1 MRWLNDLL
9 GGLPWALV
17 CLVVGVLVTAETA
30 LLAGLVLPAAT
41 ALVAMGLL
49 ANAGVVPVGPAL
61 LTAVAAAVIGGNIA
75 YWRAGTAPATG
86 RQRAWDRAEK
96 LFQRHGGRAVFLGQW
111 VVGARTLMPRLAAR
125 NGVPRKVFMAWHTP
139 AAILWALWMVGAS
152 YAAGASYDV
161 LAARAGRAAGA
172 LAALTVLV
180 LGLTLAG
187 RWFGRHPDPVRAIAR
202 RFRPKPLPAGTA
214 TVVSLVLLVALAVL
228 LIAVI
233 PPVVRFSGLSA
244 VDETVAAWTRSQ
256 WTSDG
261 YFAALQIATSLV
273 PEILVILA
281 LIIALARWC
290 WRGFDLRAF
299 FPEVLGP
306 ILPAVVLAVVLAAT
320 ADPGRRT
327 TGDIPFPP
335 AGELDGSLPLD
346 AQVIA
351 VHSMPAGQTAQVAAA
366 AGLLAWLAVRG
377 LPWKWRVTVWTL
389 ATGYTLVCAG
399 SWVYLN
405 WSDTSVTVAA
415 VVLGVAWAAVNA
427 AVWSSRTDGGTPE
440 PRPEP
445 AVLSESTM

>member
-9 GGLPWALV
+9 GGLPPALV
-17 CLVVGVLVTAETA
+17 CLVVGVVVTAETA

-61 LTAVAAAVIGGNIA
+61 LTGVAAAVLGGNIA
-75 YWRAGTAPATG
+75 YTRAGTATADGG
-86 RQRAWDRAEK
+86 RRAWDRAER
-96 LFQRHGGRAVFLGQW
+96 LFARHGGRAVFLGQW

-125 NGVPRKVFMAWHTP
+125 NGVPRKVFLAWHTP

-172 LAALTVLV
+172 LAALTVLT
-180 LGLTLAG
+180 LGLMLAG
-187 RWFGRHPDPVRAIAR
+187 RWLGGNPGPVRAIAR
-202 RFRPKPLPAGTA
+202 RILPGPLPAGTA
-214 TVVSLVLLVALAVL
+214 TVVSLALLVAVALL

-233 PPVVRFSGLSA
+233 PPVVRFSGLGE
-244 VDETVAAWTRSQ
+244 VDETVAAWARSE

-273 PEILVILA
+273 PEILVALA
-281 LIIALARWC
+281 LIIALARW
-290 WRGFDLRAF
+290 WRHGLDPRAF

-306 ILPAVVLAVVLAAT
+306 ILPAVVLAVALAVT
-320 ADPGRRT
+320 VDPGSWAT
-327 TGDIPFPP
+327 EFPP
-335 AGELDGSLPLD
+335 ASELDGSLPLD
-346 AQVIA
+346 ARILA
-351 VHSMPAGQTAQVAAA
+351 AHSMPAGQTAQVAAA
-366 AGLLAWLAVRG
+366 AGLLAWMMARN

-389 ATGYTLVCAG
+389 AAGYTLVCAG

-405 WSDTSVTVAA
+405 WSDTSTTVAA

-427 AVWSSRTDGGTPE
+427 AVWSSRADGGTPA

-445 AVLSESTM
+445 VIMSGSTV